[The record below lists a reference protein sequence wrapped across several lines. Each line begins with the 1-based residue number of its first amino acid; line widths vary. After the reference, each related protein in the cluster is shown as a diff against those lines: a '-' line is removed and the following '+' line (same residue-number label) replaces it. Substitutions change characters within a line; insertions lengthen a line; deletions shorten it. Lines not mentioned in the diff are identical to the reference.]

1 MTDSRVHILD
11 KTVCYDGFF
20 RIERYRLRHQLFRG
34 GWSREITR
42 ELFERGHAAAVLPYD
57 PLLDAVVL
65 IEQFRIGAL
74 ETPGDPWLLEI
85 VAGVID
91 KPDETPEDVVRREA
105 VEEANCVIQDIVHI
119 CDYFVS
125 PGGTSECISLF
136 CGKVDAAGVGGVWWS
151 RGRGGRYP
159 RHRRAFSRG
168 TRTVASRQHQVSRA
182 HYCAAMAATQ
192 PRSPPD
198 ALGSDG
204 ISNPARLLSTGHGG
218 VLSPLCLQG
227 QGNDDAGLAQELPQ
241 SRRRLHE
248 ICPVY
253 VSSCAK
259 LSSCPLGSVRWKYRS
274 PQVPFCGG
282 LGV

>member
-105 VEEANCVIQDIVHI
+105 VEEANCCH
-119 CDYFVS
+119 
-125 PGGTSECISLF
+125 PG
-136 CGKVDAAGVGGVWWS
+136 
-151 RGRGGRYP
+151 Y
-159 RHRRAFSRG
+159 RA
-168 TRTVASRQHQVSRA
+168 
-182 HYCAAMAATQ
+182 Y
-192 PRSPPD
+192 
-198 ALGSDG
+198 L
-204 ISNPARLLSTGHGG
+204 
-218 VLSPLCLQG
+218 
-227 QGNDDAGLAQELPQ
+227 
-241 SRRRLHE
+241 
-248 ICPVY
+248 
-253 VSSCAK
+253 
-259 LSSCPLGSVRWKYRS
+259 
-274 PQVPFCGG
+274 
-282 LGV
+282 

>member
-1 MTDSRVHILD
+1 MSASPQHAILRDACSRCNLCFAIAALMLYCRQEKRQQGITRPGASEATMIDSRVQILG

-34 GWSREITR
+34 GWSPEITR

-57 PLLDAVVL
+57 PMLDAVVL

-105 VEEANCVIQDIVHI
+105 IEEANCAIQDIVHI

-136 CGKVDAAGVGGVWWS
+136 CGKVDAAGVGGVCGLEEEAEDI
-151 RGRGGRYP
+151 RVIVVP
-159 RHRRAFSRG
+159 FPEA
-168 TRTVASRQHQVSRA
+168 
-182 HYCAAMAATQ
+182 
-192 PRSPPD
+192 
-198 ALGSDG
+198 
-204 ISNPARLLSTGHGG
+204 
-218 VLSPLCLQG
+218 
-227 QGNDDAGLAQELPQ
+227 LAQLQAGNIRSAAPIIALQ
-241 SRRRLHE
+241 WLQLNHDHLRT
-248 ICPVY
+248 
-253 VSSCAK
+253 
-259 LSSCPLGSVRWKYRS
+259 RWGATS
-274 PQVPFCGG
+274 
-282 LGV
+282 